1 MADQFDIWRTP
12 EGELVLIL
20 QHDLLADMATRA
32 VCLVLP
38 ASSPAPTIAAL
49 GPIVTVGDLRL
60 RIVPSVLATMTIA
73 ELGQRITNVAHDRD
87 RIIRA
92 FDVMLSGT

>member
-38 ASSPAPTIAAL
+38 ESSPAPTIAAL

-60 RIVPSVLATMTIA
+60 RIVPHVLATMTIP
-73 ELGQRITNVAHDRD
+73 ELGQLVTNVAHDRD

>member
-1 MADQFDIWRTP
+1 MADQFDIFRTP
-12 EGELVLIL
+12 EGALVLIL

-38 ASSPAPTIAAL
+38 DSSPAPTIAAL
-49 GPIVTVGDLRL
+49 GPIVTAGDLRL
-60 RIVPSVLATMTIA
+60 RIVPHVLATLTLP

-92 FDVMLSGT
+92 LDVILSGT